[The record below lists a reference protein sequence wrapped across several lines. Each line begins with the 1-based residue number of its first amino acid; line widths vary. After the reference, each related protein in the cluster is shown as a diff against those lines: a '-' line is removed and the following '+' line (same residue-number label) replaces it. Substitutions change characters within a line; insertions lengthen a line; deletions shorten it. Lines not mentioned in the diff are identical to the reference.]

1 MATKRSLPLL
11 RRNVFT
17 NGSSTYTLR
26 DYPGLRRAHTSTQ
39 TPGPRL
45 NAGNSAIKINPESS
59 NTQSGPLGPSSY
71 SASTV
76 VSKTASAFRPPSQS
90 PSRRQF
96 SILSNLLASSQSLPL
111 EPEPTEPSPSPSPP
125 QKPSSDIPPGQS
137 KSGPT
142 SPGKA
147 NQLHERAFFNKDK
160 TNRANNP
167 NPNPELPSFNL
178 SSLGLSKNIKIL
190 IYTLIAILAT
200 IETWVWCQA
209 IRHWWQRRRMTP
221 PEPEPETKD

>member
-1 MATKRSLPLL
+1 MATKRSLPLF

-17 NGSSTYTLR
+17 NGSPTYTLR
-26 DYPGLRRAHTSTQ
+26 GFPGLRRAHTSTH
-39 TPGPRL
+39 TPGPRHD
-45 NAGNSAIKINPESS
+45 AGNSAIKINPESP
-59 NTQSGPLGPSSY
+59 NTWSGRLGPSSY

-76 VSKTASAFRPPSQS
+76 VSKTASAFRPPSRS
-90 PSRRQF
+90 PSKRQF
-96 SILSNLLASSQSLPL
+96 SIISNLLASSQSLPP
-111 EPEPTEPSPSPSPP
+111 EPEPTESEPSP
-125 QKPSSDIPPGQS
+125 QKRPSSDIPPGQS
-137 KSGPT
+137 KSGPS

-160 TNRANNP
+160 NNRANP
-167 NPNPELPSFNL
+167 QIPSFNL
-178 SSLGLSKNIKIL
+178 SSLGLSKNMRII

-221 PEPEPETKD
+221 PEQPETKD